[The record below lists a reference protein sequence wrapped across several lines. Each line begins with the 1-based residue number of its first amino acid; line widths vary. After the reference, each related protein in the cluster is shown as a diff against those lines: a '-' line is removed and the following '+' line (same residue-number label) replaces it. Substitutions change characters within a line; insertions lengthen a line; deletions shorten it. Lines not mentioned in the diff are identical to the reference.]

1 MQIIFRRCPLY
12 FFFSFTWTYDNLI
25 QDSIRIRFHREN
37 IKKLSTVTFE
47 REKKYI
53 RQRIVDVSNLT
64 NFLIFSSILV
74 GMKDKD
80 PVKNFKDDVQQFFH
94 LD

>member
-1 MQIIFRRCPLY
+1 MQIIFRRRPLY

-25 QDSIRIRFHREN
+25 QDNIRIRFHREN

-53 RQRIVDVSNLT
+53 RQRIVDVSKLT

-80 PVKNFKDDVQQFFH
+80 AVKNFKDDVQQFFH